1 MTPLE
6 KAKTSKTFC
15 ILPWVHQYVGPP
27 GDVKPCCMY
36 EQNMQ
41 IGDLKQNT
49 LKEIWNNDDTKQ
61 MRLDMLNGVELAG
74 CAKCNSRTNLT
85 VTPKDQFNKSL
96 FNNHYFQNEDLVDST
111 EEDGGLSEHK
121 LQYIDARF
129 NNLCNLKCR
138 TCGPRFSTSWI
149 EDHVKLYNVPKEDRA
164 MHSDIFQ
171 FPGSV
176 EHQLLDEIIPQL
188 PHVRQIYFA
197 GGEPLMQKEHYA
209 VLEELIRLG
218 KNTRPDFNLHYNT
231 NFSILNLGKKDAIE
245 LWKQFK
251 RLRVNAS
258 IDGSHARAEYW
269 RKGTVWSQ
277 LVSNVQRF
285 RTEVPQGEF
294 CISYTLSWVSA
305 FNLPELHR
313 EWVDLK
319 LISVNNVHVNLLDV
333 PSYYSLKSIPNWK
346 KEKIKVKFEEH
357 IQWMIDRKATEHA
370 VNGFKNAITFMLSVD
385 HGDSFAD
392 GKAFNELN
400 GRIDQLREEDFWA
413 TYPEHADMQIFIDAT
428 Q

>member
-1 MTPLE
+1 MTPLD

-27 GDVKPCCMY
+27 GDVKPCCIY
-36 EQNMQ
+36 EQDMQ
-41 IGDLKQNT
+41 LGDLKQNT
-49 LKEIWNNDDTKQ
+49 LKEIWNNDATKQ

-74 CAKCNSRTNLT
+74 CTKCNSRTNLT
-85 VTPKDQFNKSL
+85 TTHKDQFNNFL
-96 FNNHYFQNEDLVDST
+96 FNNHTAQNEKLVNST
-111 EEDGGLSEHK
+111 HEDGSLDEHQ

-149 EDHVKLYNVPKEDRA
+149 EDHVKLYNVRKEDRA
-164 MHSDIFQ
+164 IHGDVFQ
-171 FPGSV
+171 FPGQV
-176 EHQLLDEIIPQL
+176 ENQLIDEIMPQL
-188 PHVRQIYFA
+188 PHARQIYFA

-218 KNTRPDFNLHYNT
+218 KNSDSDFNLQYNT

-251 RLRVNAS
+251 SLRVNAS
-258 IDGSHARAEYW
+258 VDGSYARAEYW

-277 LVSNVQRF
+277 LVNNVRRF
-285 RTEVPQGEF
+285 RAEVPLGRF
-294 CISYTLSWVSA
+294 SISYTLSWVSA
-305 FNLPELHR
+305 FNLLDLHK

-319 LISVNNVHVNLLDV
+319 LISVNEIGVNLLDV

-346 KEKIKVKFEEH
+346 KDKIKEKFEAH
-357 IQWMIDRKATEHA
+357 IQWMIELNATKVA
-370 VNGFKNAITFMLSVD
+370 VDGFKNAITFMLSVD
-385 HGDSFAD
+385 HGDSFA
-392 GKAFNELN
+392 GAETFNQLN
-400 GRIDQLREEDFWA
+400 GKIDLIRDEDFWA
-413 TYPEHADMQIFIDAT
+413 TYPEHADMKIFNDAA
-428 Q
+428 

>member
-6 KAKTSKTFC
+6 KAKSSKTFC
-15 ILPWVHQYVGPP
+15 ILPWLHQYVGPP
-27 GDVKPCCMY
+27 GDVKPCCLY
-36 EQNMQ
+36 EQDMQ

-49 LKEIWNNDDTKQ
+49 LKEIWNNDATKQ
-61 MRLDMLNGVELAG
+61 MRLDMLNGVELVG
-74 CAKCNSRTNLT
+74 CAKCNSRANLT
-85 VTPKDQFNKSL
+85 TTHKDQFNKFL
-96 FNNHYFQNEDLVDST
+96 FNNDFAQNFDLVEST
-111 EEDGGLSEHK
+111 QTDGSIAEHQ

-319 LISVNNVHVNLLDV
+319 LISVNDVYVNLLDV
-333 PSYYSLKSIPNWK
+333 PSHYSLKSIPNWK
-346 KEKIKVKFEEH
+346 KDKIKEKFEAH
-357 IQWMIDRKATEHA
+357 IQWMIDSKATEHA
-370 VNGFKNAITFMLSVD
+370 VSGFKNAITFMCSVD

-400 GRIDQLREEDFWA
+400 GRIDQLREEDFWT
-413 TYPEHADMQIFIDAT
+413 TYPEHADMKIFIDAA
-428 Q
+428 

>member
-1 MTPLE
+1 MTPLD

-15 ILPWVHQYVGPP
+15 ILPWLHQYVGPP
-27 GDVKPCCMY
+27 GDVKPCCLY
-36 EQNMQ
+36 EQDMQ

-49 LKEIWNNDDTKQ
+49 LKEIWNNDATKQ
-61 MRLDMLNGVELAG
+61 MRLDMLNGVELVG
-74 CAKCNSRTNLT
+74 CAKCNSRANLT
-85 VTPKDQFNKSL
+85 TTHKDQFNKFL
-96 FNNHYFQNEDLVDST
+96 FNNDFAQNFDLVEST
-111 EEDGGLSEHK
+111 QTDGSIAEHQ
-121 LQYIDARF
+121 LQYIDVRF

-164 MHSDIFQ
+164 GHGDIFQ

-176 EHQLLDEIIPQL
+176 EHQLLDEIMPQL

-218 KNTRPDFNLHYNT
+218 KNTSSDFNLQYNT

-305 FNLPELHR
+305 FNLLELHK
-313 EWVDLK
+313 EWVNLK

-346 KEKIKVKFEEH
+346 KDKIKEKFEAH
-357 IQWMIDRKATEHA
+357 IQWMIDSKATEHA

-385 HGDSFAD
+385 HGDSFAN
-392 GKAFNELN
+392 GAAFNELN

-413 TYPEHADMQIFIDAT
+413 TYPEHADMKIFIDAA
-428 Q
+428 